1 MSDNVLWICDSSSGL
16 FPQPMQLWHQLLH
29 STCYT
34 LVIFSVMMLHMDLS
48 CFAAP
53 YFHNFL
59 LGWAS
64 HYHSLVSLHF
74 PLSVSSHSDLIL
86 LPSLEILMTSWNFG
100 MTCKSCNYMDHP
112 LLKVYTVWY
121 RVPWVAAAILS
132 SLQKW
137 LTPVSLFLC
146 TVFMWLFPCW
156 YGNDVPL
163 LSRSRRPWICE
174 FLLSYFVII
183 VVVLL
188 IVLESIDFFFPA
200 TLIRHAASTLLHFM
214 L

>member
-1 MSDNVLWICDSSSGL
+1 
-16 FPQPMQLWHQLLH
+16 
-29 STCYT
+29 
-34 LVIFSVMMLHMDLS
+34 MLHMDLS

-64 HYHSLVSLHF
+64 HYHSLVSLRF
-74 PLSVSSHSDLIL
+74 PLSVSCHSDLIL
-86 LPSLEILMTSWNFG
+86 LPLLEILMTSWNFG

-112 LLKVYTVWY
+112 LLKLYTVWY

-156 YGNDVPL
+156 YGNDVPP

-174 FLLSYFVII
+174 FLLSYFGII

-188 IVLESIDFFFPA
+188 IVIESIDFFFQLHSSDMLLA
-200 TLIRHAASTLLHFM
+200 HCYISCCSTSALWVLEIASSRS
-214 L
+214 

>member
-1 MSDNVLWICDSSSGL
+1 M
-16 FPQPMQLWHQLLH
+16 
-29 STCYT
+29 
-34 LVIFSVMMLHMDLS
+34 IFSVTMLHMDLS

-64 HYHSLVSLHF
+64 HYHSLVSLRF

-86 LPSLEILMTSWNFG
+86 LPLLEILMTSWDFG

-137 LTPVSLFLC
+137 FTPVSLFYVQFSCGYFLADMAMMYRHYPDLGGLEF
-146 TVFMWLFPCW
+146 VSFYFPI
-156 YGNDVPL
+156 L
-163 LSRSRRPWICE
+163 
-174 FLLSYFVII
+174 
-183 VVVLL
+183 
-188 IVLESIDFFFPA
+188 
-200 TLIRHAASTLLHFM
+200 ASL
-214 L
+214 